1 MFNLSGRSGVWKAAG
16 VSALGTILLVT
27 LAYRLPTTMVV
38 DMGNAPLGA
47 LLTDNFH
54 DAEKGYRW
62 TRGTSRMRFLDPGA
76 SPTARVEIFLAGF
89 RPRGTPPPLLV
100 IESGGETLRGSP
112 GRRAEL
118 YELETR
124 TEGVWSST
132 LEVSLRSDT
141 FSPGA
146 GDDRSLGIRVHE
158 ARLVLPNGSRPPLR
172 QLAAALALVLA
183 GLFAG
188 SRWRDS
194 NTSGTSGLVA
204 SCVVAAAAGIAF
216 AFAFA
221 RVWATILVPGLAVA
235 LGAALIVRWLLPEF
249 ARVIAETIS
258 RSGSAL
264 VDGLETLASGW
275 AVYVAV
281 LAISGT
287 VLAYW
292 SRPSFELDL
301 GSGRADAVSR
311 RFARFDQ
318 EGGVSF
324 RRALPGAA
332 LDLRDFGALS
342 PWTVELRARSEV
354 ATDETARVT
363 LLRAGDFEV
372 SGALSSD
379 WSLHRATLPAPS
391 LGWRSG
397 HWLEFPAIGHG
408 RELQIDSLV
417 IDRGR
422 SFPSLGALLWI
433 LASAWLV
440 MASFA
445 ASGLSA
451 RLGSVGA
458 TLFLA
463 LLLAGLILE
472 PGILPRVLPSF
483 FLAAFASL
491 LLAAFGRGAFKTLST
506 EVSVPE
512 LGPLPLAISS
522 FGFILWFLSTA
533 FPLYAGGHF
542 GYHTAIAE
550 EIWHGQFLLYYLPE
564 PGSMLS
570 RQPQWGNVIVPH
582 SCLFHTIVSPFAAF
596 PSIWFHTLTKL
607 FLSALLFAIATTSA
621 LLATRVRD
629 PRTGTYAAA
638 IVVGLPTGF
647 QLLGLGHLMTLF
659 GCWAATLALGF
670 IILVSDRLSERLIF
684 VVSLVLLSLCFLSYT
699 GSLLF
704 TSLSLAAAASLLFR
718 KEPRL
723 AKRLGTLLIA
733 GWAVALV
740 LYYGNWILPFLR
752 ETIPSL
758 ASGRGSDSID
768 FASRIAAQPEKLAYT
783 FGSSLVLLS
792 GLAGLYR
799 LRGRDRVLLGSWA
812 LVVVAFGLLDLVFNF
827 LLKHHYYSFP
837 AIAIGVALAFR
848 SLEERGLWGRV
859 VIGVFLVFIGVV
871 GLREAVS
878 VSQGGF

>member
-1 MFNLSGRSGVWKAAG
+1 MWKAAG

-54 DAEKGYRW
+54 DAEEGYRW

-76 SPTARVEIFLAGF
+76 SPTARVEIALAGF
-89 RPRGTPPPLLV
+89 RPRGTRPPLLV
-100 IESGGETLRGSP
+100 IESGGETLRRSP

-118 YELETR
+118 YKLETR

-132 LEVSLRSDT
+132 LDVSLRSDT

-146 GDDRSLGIRVHE
+146 GDDRSLGVRVHE

-183 GLFAG
+183 GLLAG

-194 NTSGTSGLVA
+194 TTSGLVA
-204 SCVVAAAAGIAF
+204 SGVVTVAAGV

-249 ARVIAETIS
+249 TRVIAETIS

-292 SRPSFELDL
+292 SRPRFELDL

-311 RFARFDQ
+311 RFAGFDQ

-342 PWTVELRARSEV
+342 PWTVELRARSGV
-354 ATDETARVT
+354 ATDETARAT

-397 HWLEFPAIGHG
+397 HWLEFPAIGRG
-408 RELQIDSLV
+408 RELQVDSLV

-440 MASFA
+440 MASLA

-463 LLLAGLILE
+463 VLLAGLILE

-491 LLAAFGRGAFKTLST
+491 LLSAFGRGACETLST

-512 LGPLPLAISS
+512 LGPLALAISS
-522 FGFILWFLSTA
+522 FGFVLWFLSMA

-542 GYHTAIAE
+542 GFHTAIAE

-621 LLATRVRD
+621 VLATRVGD

-670 IILVSDRLSERLIF
+670 IILVSDRLSERMIF
-684 VVSLVLLSLCFLSYT
+684 VASLVLLSLCFLSYT

-704 TSLSLAAAASLLFR
+704 ASLSLATAAVLLLR
-718 KEPRL
+718 KEPHV
-723 AKRLGTLLIA
+723 AKRLGTLLIS

-758 ASGRGSDSID
+758 ASGGGSESID

-783 FGSSLVLLS
+783 FGSPLVLLT

-812 LVVVAFGLLDLVFNF
+812 LVIVAFGILDLAFNF
-827 LLKHHYYSFP
+827 LLKHHYYSYP
-837 AIAIGVALAFR
+837 AIAIGGALAFR
-848 SLEERGLWGRV
+848 WLEERGLWGRV
-859 VIGVFLVFIGVV
+859 VVGVFLVSICMV

>member
-1 MFNLSGRSGVWKAAG
+1 VLNLSGRSGVWKAAG
-16 VSALGTILLVT
+16 ASALGTILLVT

-38 DMGNAPLGA
+38 DMGDAPLGA

-54 DAEKGYRW
+54 DAEEGYRW
-62 TRGTSRMRFLDPGA
+62 TRSTSRMRFLDPGA

-89 RPRGTPPPLLV
+89 RPRGTPPPILV
-100 IESGGETLRGSP
+100 IESGGETLRRSP
-112 GRRAEL
+112 GKRAEL

-132 LEVSLRSDT
+132 LEVFLRSDT

-172 QLAAALALVLA
+172 QLAATLTLVLV

-204 SCVVAAAAGIAF
+204 SSVVAAAAGF

-221 RVWATILVPGLAVA
+221 RVWATILVPSLAVA

-258 RSGSAL
+258 RSRSAL
-264 VDGLETLASGW
+264 VNGLKALASGW
-275 AVYVAV
+275 AIYVAV

-287 VLAYW
+287 VLTYW
-292 SRPSFELDL
+292 SRPRFELDL
-301 GSGRADAVSR
+301 GSGRADVVSR
-311 RFARFDQ
+311 RFTGFDQ
-318 EGGVSF
+318 EGGVNF

-354 ATDETARVT
+354 ATDETALVT
-363 LLRAGDFEV
+363 LLRAGNFEL
-372 SGALSSD
+372 SGVLSSD

-397 HWLEFPAIGHG
+397 HWLEFPAIGDG

-433 LASAWLV
+433 LTSAWLV

-445 ASGLSA
+445 ASGLSS
-451 RLGSVGA
+451 RFGSVGA

-463 LLLAGLILE
+463 LLFAGLILE

-491 LLAAFGRGAFKTLST
+491 LLSAFGRGAFETLST
-506 EVSVPE
+506 EVFVPE
-512 LGPLPLAISS
+512 LGPLALAISS
-522 FGFILWFLSTA
+522 FGFVLWFLATA
-533 FPLYAGGHF
+533 SPLYAGGHF

-582 SCLFHTIVSPFAAF
+582 SSLFHTIVAPFAAF

-607 FLSALLFAIATTSA
+607 FLSTLLFAIATTSA
-621 LLATRVRD
+621 LLATRVCD

-684 VVSLVLLSLCFLSYT
+684 VVSLMLLSLCFLSYT

-733 GWAVALV
+733 GWAVAMV
-740 LYYGNWILPFLR
+740 LYYGNWILPFLS

-758 ASGRGSDSID
+758 VSGRSSDSID
-768 FASRIAAQPEKLAYT
+768 FVSRIAAQPKKLAYT
-783 FGSSLVLLS
+783 FGSSLVLLT

-799 LRGRDRVLLGSWA
+799 LQGRDRVLLGSWA
-812 LVVVAFGLLDLVFNF
+812 LVIVVFGLLDLAFNF
-827 LLKHHYYSFP
+827 LLKQHYYSFP

-848 SLEERGLWGRV
+848 WLEERGLWGRV
-859 VIGVFLVFIGVV
+859 VVGVFLVSICVM

-878 VSQGGF
+878 VSQNGF

>member
-1 MFNLSGRSGVWKAAG
+1 MWKAAG

-54 DAEKGYRW
+54 DAEEGYRW

-76 SPTARVEIFLAGF
+76 SPTARVEIALAGF
-89 RPRGTPPPLLV
+89 RPRGTRPPLLV
-100 IESGGETLRGSP
+100 IESGGETLRRSP

-118 YELETR
+118 YKLETR

-132 LEVSLRSDT
+132 LDVSLRSDT

-146 GDDRSLGIRVHE
+146 GDDRSLGVRVHE

-183 GLFAG
+183 GLLAG

-194 NTSGTSGLVA
+194 TTSGLVA
-204 SCVVAAAAGIAF
+204 SGVVTVAAGV

-249 ARVIAETIS
+249 TRVIAETIS

-292 SRPSFELDL
+292 SRPRFELDL

-311 RFARFDQ
+311 RFAGFDQ
-318 EGGVSF
+318 EGGVRF

-342 PWTVELRARSEV
+342 PWTVELRARSGV
-354 ATDETARVT
+354 ATDETARAT

-397 HWLEFPAIGHG
+397 HWLEFPAIGRG
-408 RELQIDSLV
+408 RELQVDSLV

-422 SFPSLGALLWI
+422 SFPSLEALLWI

-440 MASFA
+440 MASLA

-463 LLLAGLILE
+463 VLLAGLILE
-472 PGILPRVLPSF
+472 PGILPRVLPRF

-491 LLAAFGRGAFKTLST
+491 LLSAFGRGACETLST

-512 LGPLPLAISS
+512 LGPLALAISS
-522 FGFILWFLSTA
+522 FGFVLWFLSMA

-550 EIWHGQFLLYYLPE
+550 EIWYGQFLLYYLPE

-596 PSIWFHTLTKL
+596 PSIWLHTLTKL

-621 LLATRVRD
+621 VLATRVGD

-670 IILVSDRLSERLIF
+670 IILVSDRLSERMIF
-684 VVSLVLLSLCFLSYT
+684 VASLVLLSLCFLSYT

-704 TSLSLAAAASLLFR
+704 ASLSLATAAVLLLR
-718 KEPRL
+718 KEPPV
-723 AKRLGTLLIA
+723 AKRLGTLLIS

-758 ASGRGSDSID
+758 ASGGGSESID

-783 FGSSLVLLS
+783 FGSPLVLLT

-812 LVVVAFGLLDLVFNF
+812 LVIVAFGILDLAFNF
-827 LLKHHYYSFP
+827 FLKYYYYSYT

-848 SLEERGLWGRV
+848 WLEERGLWGRV
-859 VIGVFLVFIGVV
+859 VVGVFLVSICMV

>member
-1 MFNLSGRSGVWKAAG
+1 MFNLSVCSGVWKAAG

-27 LAYRLPTTMVV
+27 LAYRLPTTLVV
-38 DMGNAPLGA
+38 DMGDAVVGA

-54 DAEKGYRW
+54 DAEEGYRW

-76 SPTARVEIFLAGF
+76 SPTARVEIALAGF
-89 RPRGTPPPLLV
+89 RPRGTRPPLLV
-100 IESGGETLRGSP
+100 IESGGETLRRSP

-118 YELETR
+118 YKLETR

-132 LEVSLRSDT
+132 LDVSLRSDT

-146 GDDRSLGIRVHE
+146 GDDRSLGVRVHE

-183 GLFAG
+183 GLLAG
-188 SRWRDS
+188 SRWRDATACGLV
-194 NTSGTSGLVA
+194 TSG
-204 SCVVAAAAGIAF
+204 VVAVFAGV

-235 LGAALIVRWLLPEF
+235 LGAALIVRWLLPKF
-249 ARVIAETIS
+249 TRVIAETIS

-264 VDGLETLASGW
+264 VDGLATLASGW

-292 SRPSFELDL
+292 SRPRFELDL
-301 GSGRADAVSR
+301 GSGRADAVSH
-311 RFARFDQ
+311 RFAGLDQ
-318 EGGVSF
+318 EGGVRF

-342 PWTVELRARSEV
+342 PWTVELRARSGV
-354 ATDETARVT
+354 VSDETVRGT
-363 LLRAGDFEV
+363 LLRADDFEL

-379 WSLHRATLPAPS
+379 WSLHRATLPAAS

-397 HWLEFPAIGHG
+397 HWLEFPVFEWG

-433 LASAWLV
+433 LASSWLV

-458 TLFLA
+458 ALFLA
-463 LLLAGLILE
+463 VLLAGLILE

-491 LLAAFGRGAFKTLST
+491 LLSAFGRGACETLST

-512 LGPLPLAISS
+512 LGPLALAISS
-522 FGFILWFLSTA
+522 FGFVLWFLSMA

-542 GYHTAIAE
+542 GFHTAIAE

-570 RQPQWGNVIVPH
+570 RQSQWGNVIVPH

-621 LLATRVRD
+621 LLATRICD

-684 VVSLVLLSLCFLSYT
+684 VISLVLLSLCFLSYT

-704 TSLSLAAAASLLFR
+704 TSLSLATAAVLLLR
-718 KEPRL
+718 KEPQL
-723 AKRLGTLLIA
+723 AKRLWTLLIA

-758 ASGRGSDSID
+758 ASDLGSDSID

-783 FGSSLVLLS
+783 LGSPLVLLT

-812 LVVVAFGLLDLVFNF
+812 LAIVGFGLLDLAFNF

-848 SLEERGLWGRV
+848 WLEKRGRWGRV
-859 VIGVFLVFIGVV
+859 VVGVFLVSIWMV

-878 VSQGGF
+878 VSQGGL

>member
-1 MFNLSGRSGVWKAAG
+1 MWKAAG
-16 VSALGTILLVT
+16 VSALGSILLVT
-27 LAYRLPTTMVV
+27 LAYRLPTTIVV
-38 DMGNAPLGA
+38 DMRNAPLGA

-54 DAEKGYRW
+54 DAEEGYRW

-76 SPTARVEIFLAGF
+76 SPTARVEIVLAGF

-100 IESGGETLRGSP
+100 IESGGETLRRSP

-132 LEVSLRSDT
+132 LEVSLRSDA

-146 GDDRSLGIRVHE
+146 GDDRSLGVRVHE

-183 GLFAG
+183 SLLAG
-188 SRWRDS
+188 SRWWDS
-194 NTSGTSGLVA
+194 ATSGLVV
-204 SCVVAAAAGIAF
+204 SGVVTVAAGV

-221 RVWATILVPGLAVA
+221 RVWATILVPDLAVA

-292 SRPSFELDL
+292 SRPRFELDL

-311 RFARFDQ
+311 RFAGFDQ

-342 PWTVELRARSEV
+342 PWTVELRARSGV
-354 ATDETARVT
+354 ATDETVRAT

-397 HWLEFPAIGHG
+397 HWLEFPAIGRG
-408 RELQIDSLV
+408 RELQIDSLF

-422 SFPSLGALLWI
+422 SFPSLEALLWI
-433 LASAWLV
+433 LASTWLV

-491 LLAAFGRGAFKTLST
+491 LLSAFGRGAFETLST

-512 LGPLPLAISS
+512 LAPLALAISS
-522 FGFILWFLSTA
+522 FGFALWFLSMA

-582 SCLFHTIVSPFAAF
+582 SCLFHTVVSPFAAF

-621 LLATRVRD
+621 LLATRVCD

-638 IVVGLPTGF
+638 IIVGLPTGF

-670 IILVSDRLSERLIF
+670 IILVSARLSERLIF

-704 TSLSLAAAASLLFR
+704 TSLSLATAAVLLLR
-718 KEPRL
+718 KEPHL
-723 AKRLGTLLIA
+723 AKRLWTLLIA
-733 GWAVALV
+733 GWGVALA

-752 ETIPSL
+752 ETIPTL
-758 ASGRGSDSID
+758 ASGRGSESID

-783 FGSSLVLLS
+783 FGSPLVLLT

-812 LVVVAFGLLDLVFNF
+812 LVIVAFGLLDIAFNF

-848 SLEERGLWGRV
+848 WLEERGPFGRV
-859 VIGVFLVFIGVV
+859 VVGVFLVSIYMM
-871 GLREAVS
+871 GLWEAVS

>member
-54 DAEKGYRW
+54 DAEEGYRW

-76 SPTARVEIFLAGF
+76 SPTARVEIALAGF
-89 RPRGTPPPLLV
+89 RPRGTRPPLLV
-100 IESGGETLRGSP
+100 IESGGETLRRSP

-118 YELETR
+118 YKLETR

-132 LEVSLRSDT
+132 LDVSLRSDT

-146 GDDRSLGIRVHE
+146 GDDRSLGVRVHE

-183 GLFAG
+183 GLLAG

-194 NTSGTSGLVA
+194 TTSGLVA
-204 SCVVAAAAGIAF
+204 SGVVTVAAGV

-249 ARVIAETIS
+249 TRVIAETIS

-292 SRPSFELDL
+292 SRPRFELDL

-311 RFARFDQ
+311 RFAGFDQ

-342 PWTVELRARSEV
+342 PWTVELRARSGV
-354 ATDETARVT
+354 ATDETARAT

-397 HWLEFPAIGHG
+397 HWLEFPAIGRG
-408 RELQIDSLV
+408 RELQVDSLV

-440 MASFA
+440 MASLA

-463 LLLAGLILE
+463 VLLAGLILE

-491 LLAAFGRGAFKTLST
+491 LLSAFGRGACETLST

-512 LGPLPLAISS
+512 LGPLALAISS
-522 FGFILWFLSTA
+522 FGFVLWFLSMA

-621 LLATRVRD
+621 VLATRVGD

-670 IILVSDRLSERLIF
+670 IILVSDRLSERMIF
-684 VVSLVLLSLCFLSYT
+684 VASLVLLSLCFLSYT

-704 TSLSLAAAASLLFR
+704 ASLSLATAAVLLLR
-718 KEPRL
+718 KEPHV
-723 AKRLGTLLIA
+723 AKRLGTLLIS

-758 ASGRGSDSID
+758 ASGGGSESID

-783 FGSSLVLLS
+783 FGSPLVLLT

-812 LVVVAFGLLDLVFNF
+812 LVIVAFGILDLAFNF
-827 LLKHHYYSFP
+827 LLKHHYYSYP

-848 SLEERGLWGRV
+848 WLEERGLLGRV
-859 VIGVFLVFIGVV
+859 VVGVFLVSICMV

>member
-54 DAEKGYRW
+54 DAEEGYRW

-76 SPTARVEIFLAGF
+76 SPTARVEIALAGF
-89 RPRGTPPPLLV
+89 RPRGTRPPLLV
-100 IESGGETLRGSP
+100 IESGGETLRRSP

-118 YELETR
+118 YKLETR

-132 LEVSLRSDT
+132 LDVSLRSDT
-141 FSPGA
+141 FSPGV
-146 GDDRSLGIRVHE
+146 GDDRSLGVRVHE

-183 GLFAG
+183 GLLAG

-194 NTSGTSGLVA
+194 TTSGLVA
-204 SCVVAAAAGIAF
+204 SGVVTVAAGV

-249 ARVIAETIS
+249 TRVIAETIS

-292 SRPSFELDL
+292 SRPRFELDL

-311 RFARFDQ
+311 RFAGFDQ

-324 RRALPGAA
+324 RRALPSAA

-342 PWTVELRARSEV
+342 PWTVELRARSGV
-354 ATDETARVT
+354 ATDETARAT

-397 HWLEFPAIGHG
+397 HWLEFPAIGRG
-408 RELQIDSLV
+408 RELQVDSLV

-440 MASFA
+440 MASLA

-463 LLLAGLILE
+463 VLLAGLILE

-491 LLAAFGRGAFKTLST
+491 LLSAFGRGACETLST

-512 LGPLPLAISS
+512 LGPLALAISS
-522 FGFILWFLSTA
+522 FGFVLWFLSMA

-621 LLATRVRD
+621 VLATRVGD

-670 IILVSDRLSERLIF
+670 IILVSDRLSERMIF
-684 VVSLVLLSLCFLSYT
+684 VASLVLLSLCFLSYT

-704 TSLSLAAAASLLFR
+704 ASLSLATAAVLLLR
-718 KEPRL
+718 KEPHV
-723 AKRLGTLLIA
+723 AKRLGTLLIS

-758 ASGRGSDSID
+758 ASGGGSESID

-783 FGSSLVLLS
+783 FGSPLVLLT

-812 LVVVAFGLLDLVFNF
+812 LVIVAFGILDLAFNF

-848 SLEERGLWGRV
+848 WLEERGLLGRV
-859 VIGVFLVFIGVV
+859 VVGVFLVSICMV